1 MNLVS
6 CVRET
11 ALEQPNKTAFHF
23 MGSDTSYA
31 DFDQS
36 IARFASA
43 LRE

>member
-11 ALEQPNKTAFHF
+11 ALEQPNKTAYHF

-31 DFDQS
+31 EFDQS

-43 LRE
+43 LR